1 MSKLNFPNVLKKTL
15 VHEGGYVDHP
25 DDPGG
30 ATNYGITHRTLASH
44 RGVRSV
50 SKTHVKNISMEEVEA
65 IYRKHYWIAV
75 RGDELPDGFDLVVF
89 DAAVNSG
96 PKRGIQW
103 FQAGLGVKRDGQLG
117 PHSMGQAMG
126 TVDGVGVIKRACKA
140 RMSFLQGL
148 RHWKTFGK
156 GWSRRVIAVEVDAV
170 LMYTRSV
177 DVLIAERKSADKT
190 VKAQTQGAGA
200 TAAGGF
206 STSFA
211 DMPDTALYGTVLLCL
226 LMIVPLVL
234 KAKRNRLRSQA
245 YAEKIEEVQ
254 HA

>member
-1 MSKLNFPNVLKKTL
+1 MSKLNFPQVLKKTL
-15 VHEGGYVDHP
+15 AHEGGYVNHP

-30 ATNYGITHRTLASH
+30 ATNFGITHKTLAAH
-44 RGVRSV
+44 RGVKSV
-50 SKTHVKNISMEEVEA
+50 SKTQVKNISMEEVEA
-65 IYRKHYWIAV
+65 IYRKHYWDVV

-117 PHSMGQAMG
+117 PHSMGRAVG
-126 TVDGVGVIKRACKA
+126 TLDGVGVIQKACKA
-140 RMSFLQGL
+140 RMSFLRGL
-148 RHWKTFGK
+148 RHWGTFGK
-156 GWSRRVIAVEVDAV
+156 GWSRRVIAVEVEAV
-170 LMYTRSV
+170 AMYTRSV
-177 DVLIAERKSADKT
+177 DVLISEQKRASKA

-226 LMIVPLVL
+226 LLIVPLVL

-245 YAEKIEEVQ
+245 YAEKIEEMQ